1 MEISHWLM
9 IGGTFLLAVGLIG
22 SALQKN
28 VQMAS
33 GPSSSESDK
42 TTAQHSTHRLILRQ
56 QPSYREFELASGS

>member
-42 TTAQHSTHRLILRQ
+42 TTAQHTPANP
-56 QPSYREFELASGS
+56 PSATIVS

>member
-1 MEISHWLM
+1 M

-42 TTAQHSTHRLILRQ
+42 TTAQHTPANP
-56 QPSYREFELASGS
+56 PSATIVS